1 MVTRDNRRNRRHS
14 GDGSTRAIGFARPS
28 ADTSIPRD
36 VRVVIDRLR
45 ANLHRAVPLAELAA
59 EAGVSPR
66 RLQEHFHRFIGEPPS
81 VYGLRLRLNGVRR
94 ELQPVP
100 AAAAGTPSA
109 HSERPGR

>member
-14 GDGSTRAIGFARPS
+14 GDGSTRAIGFAGPS
-28 ADTSIPRD
+28 ADISTPRD

-66 RLQEHFHRFIGEPPS
+66 GLQRLFNTDPIAEIGLGYGFPHPARFGQQYRRLFGETAS
-81 VYGLRLRLNGVRR
+81 ATRR
-94 ELQPVP
+94 Q
-100 AAAAGTPSA
+100 TIA
-109 HSERPGR
+109 H